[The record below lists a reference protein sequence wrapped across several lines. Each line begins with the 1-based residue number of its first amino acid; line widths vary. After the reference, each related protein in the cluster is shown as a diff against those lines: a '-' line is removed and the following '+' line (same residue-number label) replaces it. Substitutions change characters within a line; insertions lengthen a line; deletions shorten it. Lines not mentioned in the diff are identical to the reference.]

1 MPSLTSSDS
10 GPTKATS
17 SRSDVVLAGIDLG
30 GTKVR
35 AALSSLAGNIIVEA
49 TEPTDGGG
57 GMHVV
62 DQMVHMLNA
71 LQKRAT
77 VRAEVL
83 GVGSPGVVDS
93 EGRFQFSFNIEEL
106 SDLSMEAELA
116 KRVGI
121 PVIVDNDVNMAALGE
136 QWMGLGQGLRHFV
149 VLSIGTGL
157 GMGIVING
165 DLYRGAHGFAGE
177 VAYLPIGGDP
187 AEPRAV
193 RFGTLELAAGSAGIR
208 EAWERAQSGESNSTN
223 EGELA
228 DVAQIF
234 SAVHAGNAT
243 AQHIVDEESRLI
255 AHAVL
260 SVAAIID
267 PEVVIITGGI
277 GSDSL
282 LLGRLVTHLDALSP
296 HPIRVERST
305 LGEQCGVIGALA
317 AARAKYLA
325 EVSQERTGS

>member
-1 MPSLTSSDS
+1 MTSLTSSDS
-10 GPTKATS
+10 GAPKS
-17 SRSDVVLAGIDLG
+17 SSAPSEVILAGIDLG

-35 AALSSLAGNIIVEA
+35 AALSSLTGEILFES
-49 TEPTDGGG
+49 TEPTDVAGGLY
-57 GMHVV
+57 VI
-62 DQMVHMLNA
+62 DQMVHMFDQ
-71 LQKRAT
+71 LQRQTGLHAD
-77 VRAEVL
+77 VL

-165 DLYRGAHGFAGE
+165 SLYRGAHGFAGE

-187 AEPRAV
+187 SQPRAV

-208 EAWERAQSGESNSTN
+208 EAWERAQKSASSGEDP
-223 EGELA
+223 LA

-234 SAVHAGNAT
+234 SAVHAGNPT
-243 AQHIVDEESRLI
+243 AQRIVDEESRLI

-282 LLGRLVTHLDALSP
+282 LLRRLTAHLDTISP

-317 AARAKYLA
+317 AARAKHLA
-325 EVSQERTGS
+325 EVSKERTGS

>member
-10 GPTKATS
+10 GATKS
-17 SRSDVVLAGIDLG
+17 SAAASDVILAGIDLG

-35 AALSSLAGNIIVEA
+35 AALSSLDGEILLEL
-49 TEPTDGGG
+49 TEPTDVAG

-62 DQMVHMLNA
+62 DQMVHMLDQLTREA
-71 LQKRAT
+71 G
-77 VRAEVL
+77 VRADIL

-121 PVIVDNDVNMAALGE
+121 PVIVENDVNMAALGE

-187 AEPRAV
+187 ATPRAV

-208 EAWERAQSGESNSTN
+208 EAWERAQQSGATSLG
-223 EGELA
+223 EGGFA

-243 AQHIVDEESRLI
+243 AERIVDEESRLI

-260 SVAAIID
+260 AIAAIID

-282 LLGRLVTHLDALSP
+282 LLDRVTDHLNTLSP
-296 HPIRVERST
+296 HPIRVEGST
-305 LGEQCGVIGALA
+305 LGERCGVIGALA
-317 AARAKYLA
+317 AARTTYLTK
-325 EVSQERTGS
+325 VVQERKGS